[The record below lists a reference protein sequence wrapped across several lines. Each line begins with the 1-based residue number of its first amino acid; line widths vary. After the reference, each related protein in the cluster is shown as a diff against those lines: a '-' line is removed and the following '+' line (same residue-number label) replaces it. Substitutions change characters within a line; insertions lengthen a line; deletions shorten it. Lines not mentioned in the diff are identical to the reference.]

1 MITSSQVDIVY
12 LDPKDNICVA
22 ARHLNAGETI
32 HVDDQSIEL
41 KQDIRIGHKIAVRL
55 SLIHI

>member
-22 ARHLNAGETI
+22 ARHLNAGEII
-32 HVDDQSIEL
+32 HVDGGAHA
-41 KQDIRIGHKIAVRL
+41 IGGSML
-55 SLIHI
+55 PD